1 VTPSAVL
8 PSAALAAPSAVFSL
22 PHAAGS
28 WPPAVFSLPHA
39 ADVALT
45 LLTLVVG
52 VAVGVAL
59 VLGRAARR
67 HAQDATPPGR
77 ILVALTGD
85 ELPCAAID
93 AAARLGR
100 ADRAVV
106 VPAVLLPTPYGLPL
120 DCPLQEAGSAALDLL
135 EAVERRLTRAGVLV
149 DGRVVQGRTR
159 RHAVRRLVEQERF
172 DRLVVPAS
180 DAGAGGFGADDVA
193 WILAHIPGEVL
204 VLRAG
209 SGTPASAATPTT
221 AQTPNPAAA
230 VSTDAAAAP
239 TARANGRHAP
249 VGSDADVL
257 RAARPDPLP
266 ADPYGGRRRG
276 APGVGVR
283 P

>member
-1 VTPSAVL
+1 MVPTALLPPSALV
-8 PSAALAAPSAVFSL
+8 P
-22 PHAAGS
+22 G
-28 WPPAVFSLPHA
+28 PAVFSLPHA

-52 VAVGVAL
+52 VAVGGAL

-67 HAQDATPPGR
+67 RARDATPPGR

-180 DAGAGGFGADDVA
+180 DAGEGGFGADDVA
-193 WILAHIPGEVL
+193 WILAHVEGEVL

-209 SGTPASAATPTT
+209 PGAPAAAAVSASAATSGTGT
-221 AQTPNPAAA
+221 AAATPAVPATRAAPAAH
-230 VSTDAAAAP
+230 
-239 TARANGRHAP
+239 R
-249 VGSDADVL
+249 
-257 RAARPDPLP
+257 
-266 ADPYGGRRRG
+266 
-276 APGVGVR
+276 
-283 P
+283 

>member
-1 VTPSAVL
+1 VSPS
-8 PSAALAAPSAVFSL
+8 
-22 PHAAGS
+22 
-28 WPPAVFSLPHA
+28 AVFSLPHA

-45 LLTLVVG
+45 LVTLVVG
-52 VAVGVAL
+52 VAVGIAL

-67 HAQDATPPGR
+67 RARDATPPGR

-180 DAGAGGFGADDVA
+180 DAGDGGFGADDVA
-193 WILAHIPGEVL
+193 WILAHIAGEVL

-209 SGTPASAATPTT
+209 PGGPETPPPT
-221 AQTPNPAAA
+221 
-230 VSTDAAAAP
+230 
-239 TARANGRHAP
+239 P
-249 VGSDADVL
+249 VGSGADVL

-266 ADPYGGRRRG
+266 ADPDGGRRRG
-276 APGVGVR
+276 APRAGVR